1 MSISEIR
8 YKWFMRLVRI
18 ITILWVALL
27 VHWIS
32 KCSADNHTQVTDNTV
47 SRITDHYLCINCLV
61 DEDSTWAETIHW
73 HNDTTCLYSLG
84 MFVTCKDTLKCD
96 TVRVK
101 KLSKKL
107 SELSDRV
114 GPTVISVVNN
124 VGIKRVCEKIK
135 RVM

>member
-47 SRITDHYLCINCLV
+47 NEMTDHYLCINCLV

-73 HNDTTCLYSLG
+73 HNDTTCLYSMG
-84 MFVTCKDTLKCD
+84 MFVSCKDTLKCD

-101 KLSKKL
+101 KLSNITNKIKKEF
-107 SELSDRV
+107 SSYIIQHIT
-114 GPTVISVVNN
+114 PTDIRRVISQIN
-124 VGIKRVCEKIK
+124 
-135 RVM
+135 